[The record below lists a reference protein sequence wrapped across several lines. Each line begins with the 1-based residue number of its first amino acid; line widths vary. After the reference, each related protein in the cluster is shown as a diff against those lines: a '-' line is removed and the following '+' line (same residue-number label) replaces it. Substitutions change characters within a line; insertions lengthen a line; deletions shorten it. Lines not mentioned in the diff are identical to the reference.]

1 VYNALSNMSRP
12 EHEGAMATT
21 AGRLGYCA
29 RYAWCFAVLRRLELL
44 IYSISFTDRFN
55 LSCEGCRVAREQRL
69 TIQSVR
75 R

>member
-1 VYNALSNMSRP
+1 
-12 EHEGAMATT
+12 MATT
-21 AGRLGYCA
+21 AGRLGYYA
-29 RYAWCFAVLRRLELL
+29 RYTWRFAVLRRLEPL
-44 IYSISFTDRFN
+44 IYGMSIIDRCN